1 MFFKLFFEHDV
12 VFKWTFMF
20 FFKKGTICFFWKH
33 MFFFMFFFLN
43 EKIRFLNEQNMILYE
58 KYGCSYDL
66 FKRFSVFHDFLN
78 EHFIIVFLIF

>member
-1 MFFKLFFEHDV
+1 MFFLKTYVFFL
-12 VFKWTFMF
+12 
-20 FFKKGTICFFWKH
+20 C
-33 MFFFMFFFLN
+33 FFFLN

-78 EHFIIVFLIF
+78 EHFIIVFFDFLKFFLFFHDCDD

>member
-1 MFFKLFFEHDV
+1 MFFLKTYV
-12 VFKWTFMF
+12 F
-20 FFKKGTICFFWKH
+20 FFFNV
-33 MFFFMFFFLN
+33 FFLN

-78 EHFIIVFLIF
+78 EHFIIVFFDFLKFFLFFHDCDD